1 MSFLEQHAKAF
12 QTNQTIIV
20 RFEREFTAFSRTLGA
35 YQDRIQI
42 GHMQENT
49 LQKRPGQICHL
60 NSHNFFTK

>member
-12 QTNQTIIV
+12 RTNHTIIV
-20 RFEREFTAFSRTLGA
+20 HFEREFTAFSGTSGT
-35 YQDRIQI
+35 YQDPIQI

-60 NSHNFFTK
+60 NPHNSFTK